1 MATYRLDNVTSAMN
15 LVALNIKSI
24 QLGHPLPFV
33 LRGADGA
40 LLAQKGYVIRT
51 RAELE
56 SLEARGLQLCVDTSE
71 SGESHRAYLAQL
83 QKMLLSDTSLGQIAA
98 MKIHAGA
105 QSGGTQAGRE
115 RDGKYVPDWPQLQLR
130 ATQLLRAPLAGD
142 FEGRFQALHGELN
155 RNCEQAPDATL
166 LALIYLSAQETRMY
180 SATHAML
187 VSCACMVVAR
197 EMLRWPDAR
206 VLQLGSAGLTMNIA
220 MTELQ
225 DQLAQQSQP
234 LTAQQIMAIE
244 DHASRSEQLLR
255 RLGVTDPV
263 WLEAVLC
270 HHHRLPG
277 PLAKK
282 SEAQQ
287 MARLLQRADIFG
299 ARLAPRVVRSPM
311 PVTAAMQASYYNE
324 EHQVDEAGAAL
335 VKALGIYP
343 PGALVRLATQEVA
356 VVLRRGTTATTP
368 RVAVV
373 MNRDGMPTGEMIPRD
388 TSQTAWKIAGV
399 VAYRDVRVQ
408 LPLDRLLALV

>member
-1 MATYRLDNVTSAMN
+1 MN
-15 LVALNIKSI
+15 LVHLNIESI

-33 LRGADGA
+33 LRGADGV

-51 RAELE
+51 RDELA
-56 SLEARGLQLCVDTSE
+56 SLVARGRELCVDTDE
-71 SGESHRAYLAQL
+71 SGDSHRAYLAQL
-83 QKMLLSDTSLGQIAA
+83 QRMLIADTNLGEIAA
-98 MKIHAGA
+98 MQMTAA
-105 QSGGTQAGRE
+105 DDPAGRG
-115 RDGKYVPDWPQLQLR
+115 RGGKLQADWPELQLR
-130 ATQLLRAPLAGD
+130 ATQLLRSPSPSD
-142 FEGRFQALHGELN
+142 FGGRFQALHDELA
-155 RNCEQAPDATL
+155 RHCEQTPDATL

-255 RLGVTDPV
+255 RLGVTDSV

-299 ARLAPRVVRSPM
+299 ARLAPRVARSPM
-311 PVTAAMQASYYNE
+311 PVTAAMQASYYDE

-335 VKALGIYP
+335 VKTLGVYP
-343 PGALVRLATQEVA
+343 PGAFVRLITQEVA
-356 VVLRRGTTATTP
+356 VVLRRGATATTP

-388 TSQTAWKIAGV
+388 TSQAAWKIAGV

>member
-1 MATYRLDNVTSAMN
+1 MN
-15 LVALNIKSI
+15 LVALNIESI

-51 RAELE
+51 RAELD
-56 SLEARGLQLCVDTSE
+56 SLVSRGLKLCVDTDE
-71 SGESHRAYLAQL
+71 SGDSHRAYLAQL

-98 MKIHAGA
+98 MKIQA
-105 QSGGTQAGRE
+105 GTQSSRE
-115 RDGKYVPDWPQLQLR
+115 RGGKYVPDWPELQSR

-142 FEGRFQALHGELN
+142 FEGRFQPLHSELV
-155 RNCEQAPDATL
+155 RNCEQTPDATL

-187 VSCACMVVAR
+187 VSCVCMVVAR

-206 VLQLGSAGLTMNIA
+206 VLQLGSAALTMNIA

-225 DQLAQQSQP
+225 DQLTQQSQP
-234 LTAQQIMAIE
+234 LTAQQIVAVE
-244 DHASRSEQLLR
+244 DHAGRSEQLLR
-255 RLGVTDPV
+255 RLGVADPV

-270 HHHRLPG
+270 HHHRTPG

-299 ARLAPRVVRSPM
+299 ARLAPRVARSPM
-311 PVTAAMQASYYNE
+311 PVTAAMQASYYDE

-335 VKALGIYP
+335 VKTLGVYP
-343 PGALVRLATQEVA
+343 PGAFVRLATQEVA
-356 VVLRRGTTATTP
+356 VVLRRGATATTP

-388 TSQTAWKIAGV
+388 TSQTAWKIVGV